1 MSKAPKVSVNN
12 TGAKGFFDRA
22 RERARKLDR
31 TESLIPE
38 IVIGFEDAA
47 DMVRV
52 LSTERVRLLGAARKR
67 PASVSELA
75 STLKRDPRAVS
86 RDVDLLESFGLL
98 HSTYKA
104 NPGHGKRRVVQP
116 SASRYKLVANI

>member
-1 MSKAPKVSVNN
+1 MSRNPKVSVNN
-12 TGAKGFFDRA
+12 AGVKGFFDRA
-22 RERARKLDR
+22 RERARKLDLNEPLR
-31 TESLIPE
+31 PD
-38 IVIGFEDAA
+38 IVISFEDAA

-75 STLKRDPRAVS
+75 SQLKRDPRAVS
-86 RDVDLLESFGLL
+86 RDVELLESLGLL
-98 HSTYKA
+98 HSTYQP
-104 NPGHGKRRVVQP
+104 NPGHGRRRVVKP